1 MHKKTIKDV
10 SLQGKNVLVRVDY
23 NVPINTEGIV
33 QNDKRIRSTLPT
45 LRYLAD
51 HGAKIVLITH
61 LGRPEGQ
68 VVEHL
73 RTSDIARV
81 LSDLLKKNVKK
92 INDCIGDEVQQG
104 LSAMNNGD
112 VLLLE
117 NVRFYPEE
125 KLNDPAFSKKL
136 SEYFDLFVNDGFGVS
151 HRNQSSVTGVAK
163 YLPSVAGLLVEKE
176 MQALTDVRDAP
187 KKPLVVVMG
196 GVKLETRMPMIEQFA
211 EKADYIIFGGAM
223 IFTFL
228 KAQGKE
234 VGKSLVD
241 DAYVT
246 VARDLLNTYKEK
258 LILPVDVV
266 VAERLALNQDTSVV
280 SVDAIPEN
288 MRGLDIGPETV
299 QYFANICADA
309 QTIIW
314 NGPLGVFEVKP
325 FNKGTEGFAREIIQS
340 GACTVIGGGDTAAAL
355 ETSGLADQMS
365 FVSTGGGAS
374 LSLLEGGLLPGIE
387 VLDSV

>member
-61 LGRPEGQ
+61 LGRPKGQ

-92 INDCIGDEVQQG
+92 IDDCIGDEVQQE
-104 LSAMNNGD
+104 LSVMNNGD

-176 MQALTDVRDAP
+176 MQALTDVRDVP

-241 DAYVT
+241 DAYVA
-246 VARDLLNTYKEK
+246 VARDLLSTYKEK

-314 NGPLGVFEVKP
+314 NGPLGVFEVEP

-374 LSLLEGGLLPGIE
+374 LSLLEGELLPGIE